1 MAWLF
6 RCLKVSRLSCSS
18 RLSRLSHQNVSQ
30 PPQRRFTTDV
40 QEDGDYFK
48 DGSDH
53 DALFARVEL
62 AWNF

>member
-1 MAWLF
+1 MYEKYNYTNLIYPHLAF
-6 RCLKVSRLSCSS
+6 GCNIASFSS
-18 RLSRLSHQNVSQ
+18 VKFQAG
-30 PPQRRFTTDV
+30 PMYTDV